1 MLKNCSKPSDPR
13 RDTARTV
20 CRLRHRNHEAP
31 GRGKRA
37 AEDRRHA
44 RRERLFLPPT
54 ALFNHIAAHSY
65 GFASEGTYL
74 GVGPESRPLSDV
86 PSNVF
91 PLSTHLLVGGM
102 ELAPGGRTS

>member
-1 MLKNCSKPSDPR
+1 MPR
-13 RDTARTV
+13 H
-20 CRLRHRNHEAP
+20 CRSLQVQEEKQQGLSHDDQAE
-31 GRGKRA
+31 GLGKKA

-65 GFASEGTYL
+65 GFAREGTCM
-74 GVGPESRPLSDV
+74 GVGTEGRPLSDV

-102 ELAPGGRTS
+102 EWAPGGRTS